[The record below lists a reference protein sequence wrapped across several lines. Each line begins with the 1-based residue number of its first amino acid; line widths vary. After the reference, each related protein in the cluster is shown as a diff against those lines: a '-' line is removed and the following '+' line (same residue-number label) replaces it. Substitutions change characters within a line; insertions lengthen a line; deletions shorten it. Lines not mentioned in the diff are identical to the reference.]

1 MGCSKMKI
9 LALAMT
15 TRVCEKQGCAL
26 LPIKAAPVRQVS
38 RFISFCHLLNPVR
51 SINLSIARVFFHNFT
66 RYKRNYT
73 DTIFLRKLFIHFSI
87 IILSL

>member
-9 LALAMT
+9 LALAIT

-26 LPIKAAPVRQVS
+26 LAHKSGTTSLAFHFVLSSSKS
-38 RFISFCHLLNPVR
+38 RSFDQ
-51 SINLSIARVFFHNFT
+51 LSIARVFFHNFT
-66 RYKRNYT
+66 RYKRNCT

>member
-9 LALAMT
+9 LTLAMT

-26 LPIKAAPVRQVS
+26 LAHKSGTRTTSLAFHFVLSSSKS
-38 RFISFCHLLNPVR
+38 RSFDQ
-51 SINLSIARVFFHNFT
+51 LSIARVFFHNFT